1 MAEFYQLISVMIGF
15 AAFVTRQKWTVWVAL
30 FFYYTSSVNARS
42 DARLQH
48 VLTGVSIVLISFV
61 NIYMA
66 PEKGGVPK

>member
-48 VLTGVSIVLISFV
+48 VLTGVSIVLIAFV